1 MNRILTIETVIIILL
16 VIIIGK
22 VPHRSISSYDSSSNA
37 YEHETETADSDE
49 SSAVTDSVPEENRTL
64 VSVSRPMGGYNA
76 YVNGTF
82 VEPAVTPEL
91 TVTPEPGVPDDN
103 TAGDVTPSPEP
114 TITPADDWEAP
125 DKADTVDTGYIARTT
140 DQVKVRSTP
149 YTNDDSN
156 VYDIVKSGREYTV
169 TDTSVTSEDANV
181 TKWVEILYEDKV
193 GYVSAEYVE
202 LVKK

>member
-1 MNRILTIETVIIILL
+1 MNRILTIEAVIIIFL

-22 VPHRSISSYDSSSNA
+22 APHRSISSYDSSSNA
-37 YEHETETADSDE
+37 YEHKTETADSGG
-49 SSAVTDSVPEENRTL
+49 SSVVTDTVPEENQTL
-64 VSVSRPMGGYNA
+64 VSISRPMGGYNA

-82 VEPAVTPEL
+82 VEPVVTPEL
-91 TVTPEPGVPDDN
+91 TVTPEPGVPDDDTDDN
-103 TAGDVTPSPEP
+103 ITPSPEP
-114 TITPADDWEAP
+114 TVTPADDWKSP
-125 DKADTVDTGYIARTT
+125 DKSDTVDTGYIAKTT

-149 YTNDDSN
+149 STNDDSN

-169 TDTSVTSEDANV
+169 TNTSVTSEDTNV